1 MNSVTNNVT
10 TKVDVRFLQKDETHL
25 IIQTSDYGID
35 QELSDY
41 FSFFMDGYKFS
52 PKFRQGIWDGKI
64 RLFDIRYKKLPKGL
78 LKVAIKFCKDRNYTF
93 DIDPLLNPKTYFNE
107 KEITDWVDSIEVSTR
122 GKQIDVRDY
131 QLDAIL
137 QSLRYYR
144 NLLISPTSSGKSLIL
159 YYKVRYHIDILQHN
173 VVLIVPTTQLVEQ
186 LYSDFKDYSEV
197 NGWDVDE
204 YTQLLYSGKEKLFT
218 KQLMISTWQ
227 SLAAMSKFH
236 PDKFKHICE
245 TTDVLCL
252 DEAHQFKSDVTLAT
266 ANKFYR
272 AKWRTGTTGT
282 LDDSKIN
289 KLQLIGIMSEPY
301 QVITTRQLMDQKS
314 VVNLD
319 IKVCKL
325 EYPNWLKEQLY
336 GMDYKAEINYLV
348 TYEPRNKFIADLAKN
363 TKGVTLVLYTYIE
376 KHGAVLDK
384 LIRDICPNRT
394 VKFIHGGVDVD
405 DREAV
410 RKIAETDPNCI
421 IIASSAIFSTGTNIP
436 SIENVIFAMPTKSTI
451 RVRQSIG
458 RGLRLRDGK
467 TKCTL
472 FDVADDLS
480 MKSYSNTTLR
490 HMFHRIEIYEKE
502 QFDFSVHKID
512 IQKFMDNS
520 IPMFD

>member
-1 MNSVTNNVT
+1 MS
-10 TKVDVRFLQKDETHL
+10 VDVEFIQKDEQNL
-25 IIQTSDYGID
+25 IIRTKDYGID

-41 FSFFMDGYKFS
+41 FSFFVDGYKFT
-52 PKFRQGIWDGKI
+52 PKFRSGQWDGKI
-64 RLFDIRYKKLPKGL
+64 RIFDVRYKKLPKGL
-78 LKVAIKFCKDRNYTF
+78 LKVAIKFCKDRDYTF
-93 DIDPLLNPKTYFNE
+93 SIDPQLNPKTNFNE
-107 KEITDWVDSIEVSTR
+107 QEILDWIDSIDVTTK
-122 GKQIDVRDY
+122 GKSIAVRDY
-131 QLDAIL
+131 QTQAIL

-159 YYKVRYHIDILQHN
+159 YYKLRYHIDVLGHN
-173 VVLIVPTTQLVEQ
+173 IVLVVPTTQLVEQ
-186 LYSDFKDYSEV
+186 MYSDFKDYSET

-227 SLAAMSKFH
+227 QLAAMSKHH
-236 PDKFKHICE
+236 PDKFKHICD
-245 TTDVLCL
+245 TTDVLAL
-252 DEAHQFKSDVTLAT
+252 DEAHTFKSDVTLAT

-289 KLQLIGIMSEPY
+289 KLQLIGLMSEPY
-301 QVITTRQLMDQKS
+301 QVITTRELMDQKS

-319 IKVCKL
+319 IKVCKIQ
-325 EYPNWLKEQLY
+325 YPDVLKQQLI

-348 TYEPRNKFIADLAKN
+348 TYEPRNRFIADLAKN

-384 LIRDICPNRT
+384 FIREICPGRT
-394 VKFIHGGVDVD
+394 VRFIHGGVDVE
-405 DREAV
+405 DREEV
-410 RKIAETDPNCI
+410 RKVAETDENCI

-451 RVRQSIG
+451 RVRQQIG
-458 RGLRLRDGK
+458 RGLRLRAGK
-467 TKCTL
+467 NKCTL

-480 MKSYSNTTLR
+480 FKSYTNTTLR
-490 HMFHRIEIYEKE
+490 HMFHRIEIYDKE
-502 QFDFSVHKID
+502 QFDYTVHKID
-512 IQKFMDNS
+512 VSKFMSDS
-520 IPMFD
+520 SMFSD